1 MLSKL
6 ISYVWAQ
13 ASCSA
18 TQGTRL
24 RFAFIFVG
32 VDGDE
37 TEASYKLS
45 RSLPLHYIHSYTIGQ
60 FLASVSYKGINPIQ
74 DKVDLALPHI

>member
-6 ISYVWAQ
+6 MSYVWAQ

-24 RFAFIFVG
+24 HLAFILLEVG
-32 VDGDE
+32 GDE

-45 RSLPLHYIHSYTIGQ
+45 KSLPLHYIHSHTIGQ
-60 FLASVSYKGINPIQ
+60 FLASVSYRGINPIQ
-74 DKVDLALPHI
+74 DEMDLALPHI